1 MLAVRQSAGVL
12 LAVIASGVPGAAA
25 QPALADLVRR
35 HGVTVQDGLDAAFDA
50 YALPAVPVTP
60 GAFATPLAILTSGAG
75 NERIDGAY
83 AFGILAGRSGR
94 AASPQE
100 LAAAGQAL
108 VHMIGAADRRSR
120 IAGARVAG
128 RLFAVSFDP
137 AEAPPLPPPGLID
150 ALYILL
156 NMDDEVDQLV
166 AMDALGQLREVG
178 ATRSLTER
186 YRFYRQQNR
195 RALAGG
201 ALEALTRIGDAST
214 LYLVRELLTDRW
226 ADGRDPTALAV
237 AFARERMLRDGSIA
251 VIRQA
256 LNDRSRRDQARG
268 YLAELGAP
276 VP

>member
-1 MLAVRQSAGVL
+1 MPIRQSAGIL
-12 LAVIASGVPGAAA
+12 LAVIAIGVSDAVA
-25 QPALADLVRR
+25 QSALADVLQR
-35 HGVTVQDGLDAAFDA
+35 HGVMTPRGLDAAFDA
-50 YALPAVPVTP
+50 YAVPAVPVTP
-60 GAFATPLAILTSGAG
+60 GSFAAPLAILKSAGG

-100 LAAAGQAL
+100 LASAGPAL
-108 VHMIGAADRRSR
+108 VAMIGAADRRSR

-137 AEAPPLPPPGLID
+137 AVAPPPPPAGLID
-150 ALYILL
+150 ALYALL
-156 NMDDEVDQLV
+156 NLDDEIDQLV

-178 ATRSLTER
+178 AARSLTER
-186 YRFYRQQNR
+186 YRYYRDRNR

-214 LYLVRELLTDRW
+214 IQIVRELVSDRW
-226 ADGRDPTALAV
+226 ADGRDATALAV
-237 AFARERMLRDGSIA
+237 SFARERMLRDGSIA
-251 VIRQA
+251 MIRAA
-256 LNDRSRRDQARG
+256 LNDRARRDQARL
-268 YLAELGAP
+268 YLAELGAA

>member
-1 MLAVRQSAGVL
+1 MPIRQSAGIL
-12 LAVIASGVPGAAA
+12 LAVIAIGVSDAAA
-25 QPALADLVRR
+25 QSALADLLQR
-35 HGVTVQDGLDAAFDA
+35 HGVMTPRGLDAAFDA
-50 YALPAVPVTP
+50 YAVPAVPVTP
-60 GAFATPLAILTSGAG
+60 GSFAAPLAILKSAGG

-100 LAAAGQAL
+100 LASAGPAL
-108 VHMIGAADRRSR
+108 VAMIGAADRRSR

-137 AEAPPLPPPGLID
+137 AVAPPPPPAGLID
-150 ALYILL
+150 ALYALL
-156 NMDDEVDQLV
+156 NLDDEIDQLV

-178 ATRSLTER
+178 AARSLTER
-186 YRFYRQQNR
+186 YRYYRDRNR

-214 LYLVRELLTDRW
+214 IQIVRELVSDRW
-226 ADGRDPTALAV
+226 ADGRDATALAV
-237 AFARERMLRDGSIA
+237 SFARERMLRDGSIA
-251 VIRQA
+251 VIRAA
-256 LNDRSRRDQARG
+256 LNDRARRDQARL
-268 YLAELGAP
+268 YLAELGAA

>member
-1 MLAVRQSAGVL
+1 MMPIRQSAGIL
-12 LAVIASGVPGAAA
+12 LAVIAIGVSDAVA
-25 QPALADLVRR
+25 QSALADVLQR
-35 HGVTVQDGLDAAFDA
+35 HGVMTPRGLDAAFDA
-50 YALPAVPVTP
+50 YAVPAVPVTP
-60 GAFATPLAILTSGAG
+60 GSFAAPLAILKSAGG

-100 LAAAGQAL
+100 LASAGPAL
-108 VHMIGAADRRSR
+108 VAMIGAADRRSR

-137 AEAPPLPPPGLID
+137 AVAPPPPPAGLID
-150 ALYILL
+150 ALYALL
-156 NMDDEVDQLV
+156 NLDDEIDQLV

-178 ATRSLTER
+178 AARSLTER
-186 YRFYRQQNR
+186 YRYYRDRNR

-214 LYLVRELLTDRW
+214 IQIVRELVSDRW
-226 ADGRDPTALAV
+226 ADGRDATALAV
-237 AFARERMLRDGSIA
+237 SFARERMLRDGSIA
-251 VIRQA
+251 VIRA
-256 LNDRSRRDQARG
+256 TLNDRARRDQARL
-268 YLAELGAP
+268 YLAELGAA